1 MKIIIQWENLSNLWK
16 YGRLVLMPIN
26 TTISLAMTLT
36 FWLTAVI
43 LSLHIQYDLWQSI
56 SCSPADRY
64 CDVSWGSPCHA
75 ALLSSSVKVSW
86 QWVLCPLHHCHQL
99 SDHSVGH
106 LSWDDCAISRISLFN
121 SNLLPYSQLF
131 CCCHQTIDSSASW
144 LLVAGSLSPPCWA
157 AYHSRLQPRP
167 TYVILFPFQMHN
179 STLTENY
186 IWDWDF

>member
-1 MKIIIQWENLSNLWK
+1 MGLWYWCQLIQLYLCQWFLLSDKRHSFNGC
-16 YGRLVLMPIN
+16 Y
-26 TTISLAMTLT
+26 
-36 FWLTAVI
+36 I
-43 LSLHIQYDLWQSI
+43 LSLHIQYDVCQSI
-56 SCSPADRY
+56 SCSPADLY
-64 CDVSWGSPCHA
+64 CDVSWGSPRHA

-144 LLVAGSLSPPCWA
+144 SRVASSLSPLLGCISLSPTA
-157 AYHSRLQPRP
+157 ATHLRHPVSIPDAQ
-167 TYVILFPFQMHN
+167 
-179 STLTENY
+179 
-186 IWDWDF
+186 